1 MPFKIYR
8 KLLHNKGAQHFLSKP
23 YGLELLYVLDKCK
36 KDGSDNSISDTF
48 ELIVYNKPRRE
59 AFGIFVEL
67 LCKKQYLIKSKS
79 KIKASK
85 SILRISNEVF
95 EVFKKFKDS

>member
-1 MPFKIYR
+1 MYLIPLR
-8 KLLHNKGAQHFLSKP
+8 KLLHNNGAQCYLSKS
-23 YGLELLYVLDKCK
+23 YGLELLFVLDTCK
-36 KDGSDNSISDTF
+36 KNGSDNGIDDTF
-48 ELIVYNKPRRE
+48 NLILFNKPRRE

-85 SILRISNEVF
+85 SILRLSNEVL